1 MTRREW
7 LERVAST
14 ATAWY
19 VGSDAV
25 KLSSPLTAS
34 DSRTTMAAA
43 PAARDAVD
51 HLLLGAPDLDAG
63 IAWFGE
69 RTGVKAAIG
78 GVHPGAGTRNAL
90 ASLGRRQYLEI
101 IAPDPAQSAFNFQI
115 DLRRLRGP
123 RLVTWAAATADVQ
136 ATAAAAT
143 KTGYKIFGPRDGSR
157 ARPDGITLHWRSVGV
172 LAGFAEPEVD
182 PTPFFIQWAA
192 DSRHPSSD
200 SPQGCRLT
208 ALELHHPDPAK
219 LQAALASLG
228 IDAAVTKSE
237 TAGLRATLET
247 PKGRV
252 VID

>member
-1 MTRREW
+1 MTRRE
-7 LERVAST
+7 LLKRVTFAS
-14 ATAWY
+14 AAEF
-19 VGSDAV
+19 A
-25 KLSSPLTAS
+25 L
-34 DSRTTMAAA
+34 SRTSMAA
-43 PAARDAVD
+43 PIPARDAVD

-63 IAWFGE
+63 IAWFEE

-115 DLRRLRGP
+115 DLRRLTAP
-123 RLVTWAAATADVQ
+123 RLVTWAAATSSVE

-143 KTGYKIFGPRDGSR
+143 KAGYKIFGPRDGSR
-157 ARPDGITLHWRSVGV
+157 ARPDGVILRWRTVGV
-172 LAGFAEPEVD
+172 LAGFAEAEID

-200 SPQGCRLT
+200 SPSGCRLT
-208 ALELHHPDPAK
+208 ALEIRHADPAK
-219 LQAALASLG
+219 LKSALLDLG
-228 IDAAVTKSE
+228 LDALVARSDT
-237 TAGLRATLET
+237 TRLRATLDT
-247 PKGRV
+247 PKGPV